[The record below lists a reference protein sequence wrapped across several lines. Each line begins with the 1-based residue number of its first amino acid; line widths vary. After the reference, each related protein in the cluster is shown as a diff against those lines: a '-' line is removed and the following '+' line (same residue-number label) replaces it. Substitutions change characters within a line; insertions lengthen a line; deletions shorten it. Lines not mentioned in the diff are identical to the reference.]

1 MEHEEVLK
9 EIGELSA
16 AIREFLQGIGLSGE
30 FMILLNQEDGM
41 KLSEEIAAPV
51 SIHADVRSRTFSKY
65 GANFLYHFDPS
76 S

>member
-1 MEHEEVLK
+1 MEHDEALK

-41 KLSEEIAAPV
+41 KLSEEIAAPL
-51 SIHADVRSRTFSKY
+51 SIHAGSRTFSKH
-65 GANFLYHFDPS
+65 GANFVFHFDPS